1 VYNALLVRI
10 TKAKELR
17 ARMQA
22 RPYESKDIQILL
34 GECGTAHALKNGER
48 LGQAKKTN
56 SLFMVWNR
64 LGLGAWGLG
73 FAQAKKTNSLFM
85 VWNRLGLRAW
95 GLGFGQAKG
104 WVWAATALCVK
115 IQE

>member
-1 VYNALLVRI
+1 M
-10 TKAKELR
+10 K
-17 ARMQA
+17 A

-64 LGLGAWGLG
+64 LGLGVGD
-73 FAQAKKTNSLFM
+73 
-85 VWNRLGLRAW
+85 
-95 GLGFGQAKG
+95 LGFGQDKG
-104 WVWAATALCVK
+104 WRWAATVLCVNSRIRGLGLGHARLK
-115 IQE
+115 AIASLWHQTLAPKPRLSLAPNPNP